1 MRVLQVIHQFPPFS
15 SQGSEVYCQQLS
27 KCLSASGD
35 EVGVFHLSNTQPRHP
50 KRLVQDVVENIR
62 VFHCIDAGE
71 YSRLTNWSNSFLA
84 KSFARVLE
92 EFAPDIVHFHHYL
105 SLGDD
110 LIGLAKERRR
120 AVVYT
125 LHDYGLICPNQ
136 HLLTGENTL
145 CGKDSSDFFESC
157 CPTLIRVLPKWQA
170 DFSAQVPSLA
180 RWRQFA
186 LNQPG
191 RKRRAIMTAAVALS
205 EKLLGNPEISNTE
218 EKKRFFFAATK
229 RIIANVD
236 MFLAPSQFLAQK
248 YIACGVPP
256 ERMVHLR
263 YGMKRFPQVQAQ
275 HRQTTRL
282 QFGYIGAFH
291 AHKGV
296 DLLLEAFRGLGDR
309 ATLHLHGSSFGS
321 PISEA
326 HFKQSTAQPIP
337 GVVLHGRYNN
347 EQISSILANLDA
359 VIVPSRWFENSP
371 LTIQEAQLAGVPV
384 ITADVGGMAELVRDG
399 IDGRLFRCND
409 AQDLRRVLLS
419 LIETPE
425 QLQALQSHAPPVPSI
440 KEQAN
445 KVRLNYEEILSK
457 ILKS

>member
-1 MRVLQVIHQFPPFS
+1 MRILQVIHQFPPFS

-27 KCLSASGD
+27 TCLSASGD
-35 EVGVFHLSNTQPRHP
+35 EVGVFHLSNTQPRYP
-50 KRLVQDVVENIR
+50 KRLERNLVKNISL
-62 VFHCIDAGE
+62 FHCIDAGE
-71 YSRLTNWSNSFLA
+71 YSRVANWSNSFLA
-84 KSFARVLE
+84 TSFARVLE
-92 EFAPDIVHFHHYL
+92 DFAPDVVHFHHYL

-110 LIGLAKERRR
+110 LAGLAKERRC
-120 AVVYT
+120 AVLYT

-136 HLLTGENTL
+136 HLLTEDKTL
-145 CGKDSSDFFESC
+145 CGKNSSDFFESC

-170 DFSAQVPSLA
+170 DFSAQLPSLA

-191 RKRRAIMTAAVALS
+191 RKRRAFLKAAVGLG
-205 EKLLGNPEISNTE
+205 EKVLGNPDSINIE
-218 EKKRFFFAATK
+218 EKKRFFFAATG
-229 RIIANVD
+229 RIVANVD
-236 MFLAPSQFLAQK
+236 IFLAPSRFLAQK

-256 ERMVHLR
+256 ERMVYLR
-263 YGMKRFPQVQAQ
+263 YGMQRFPLMPAE
-275 HRQTTRL
+275 HRRTTRL
-282 QFGYIGAFH
+282 QLGYIGAFH

-326 HFKQSTAQPIP
+326 HFRQSTAHPIP
-337 GVVLHGRYNN
+337 GVVLHGRYAND
-347 EQISSILANLDA
+347 QIGSILANLDA

-409 AQDLRRVLLS
+409 AMDLRRVLLS
-419 LIETPE
+419 LIESPE
-425 QLQALQSHAPPVPSI
+425 QLLALHSQAPSVPSI

-445 KVRLNYEEILSK
+445 MVRLNYEKALSGV
-457 ILKS
+457 LKD